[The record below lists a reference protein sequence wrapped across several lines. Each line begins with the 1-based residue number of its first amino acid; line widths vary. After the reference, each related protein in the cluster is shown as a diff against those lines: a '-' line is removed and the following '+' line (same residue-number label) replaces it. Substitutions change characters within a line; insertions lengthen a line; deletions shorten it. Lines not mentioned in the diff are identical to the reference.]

1 MTPLITTIDHG
12 PIRELRLSHPPANA
26 LSPEMIAALGEAVEK
41 APAEGAGALVLSGA
55 PGLFCAGLD
64 VPHLL
69 HLDRAAIRAVWQS
82 LYTMLRR
89 LAASPIPAVAAI
101 TGHSPAGGAVIATYC
116 DHRVMAEGTFKIGY
130 NEVRV
135 GIPMPVA
142 ILRCVARLVGDRQ
155 AERLCVGGL
164 LLSVSEALAI
174 GLIDETAPAEQVV
187 ERALDWCRAIIAL
200 PPKAM
205 LSTRAASRAELIRC
219 MDEGLAGEIDQ
230 LVENWFD
237 PEAQTT
243 LRAMVERLAQKK
255 KA

>member
-1 MTPLITTIDHG
+1 MITTIDHG

-26 LSPEMIAALGEAVEK
+26 LSPELIAALGEAMEK
-41 APAEGAGALVLSGA
+41 APAEGVRALVLSGA
-55 PGLFCAGLD
+55 PGMFSAGLD

-82 LYTMLRR
+82 LYGMLRG
-89 LAASPIPAVAAI
+89 LAAAPIPVAAAI

-116 DHRVMAEGTFKIGY
+116 DHRVMAEGNFKIGY

-164 LLSVSEALAI
+164 LLPVAEALAI
-174 GLIDETAPAEQVV
+174 GLIDETAPAELVV
-187 ERALDWCRAIIAL
+187 ERALDWCRAFIAL
-200 PPKAM
+200 PSKAM
-205 LSTRAASRAELIRC
+205 SSTRDACRAELVRL
-219 MDEGLAGEIDQ
+219 MDEGLAGELDQ
-230 LVENWFD
+230 LVESWFH
-237 PEAQTT
+237 PEAQGT
-243 LRAMVERLAQKK
+243 LHAMVERLAQKK
-255 KA
+255 KG